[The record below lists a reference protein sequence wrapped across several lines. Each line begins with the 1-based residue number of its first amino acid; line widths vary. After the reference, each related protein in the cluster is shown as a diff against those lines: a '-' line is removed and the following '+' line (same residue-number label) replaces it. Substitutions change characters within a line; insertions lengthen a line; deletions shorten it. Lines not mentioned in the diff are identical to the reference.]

1 MSASLVG
8 VVYDSQTLAV
18 RRIIVPDKDAEVLD
32 GRHLGA
38 GEAMATSPSFMGKD
52 IVAAMN
58 AVALKTGRIPPRMQ
72 DVHFADSISRG
83 MNGGKLSVR

>member
-8 VVYDSQTLAV
+8 VVYDAQTLAI
-18 RRIIVPDKDAEVLD
+18 RRIIVPDRDAEVLD

-38 GEAMATSPSFMGKD
+38 GEAMATAPRSIGKD

-58 AVALKTGRIPPRMQ
+58 AVALKTGRIPPQMQ
-72 DVHFADSISRG
+72 DVHRVDAIARG
-83 MNGGKLSVR
+83 MNGGKLAVR